1 MGKKELINML
11 DKTTEIEKHLLPVDD
26 GFLSGIKTINRN
38 VDFQIWKA
46 ELKRELLQMKEE
58 PLVLEILQLLDNGFK
73 DGWSDEKDFINLKS
87 RLSVLSTHLD
97 EYFGEELKVKTEL
110 KKLKKETII
119 HTAFDD
125 YKIIQQ
131 EGSGGNGRVFSAE
144 TTDGEKV
151 AIKFVERT
159 TSSEKLKRFKNEINF
174 CEQHKHKNIIPIL
187 DRGYVLLDDKDFVFY
202 VMPLYK
208 ETLRKKIK
216 EGIPQEKMIDIFV
229 GILEGLKFAHDHNA
243 IHRDIKP
250 DNILFS
256 ENSFKPVICDFGIA
270 HFAEEELLT
279 AVETKPGDRMANFYY
294 AAPEQYVRGG
304 KVYPQTDLYSAALI
318 LNEMF
323 TGEIPQAAGY
333 KKIKDVAEEYAF
345 LDDVFE
351 QLYIQDPEKRL
362 YPEDRI
368 LSEMKLLAE
377 KYQNEQ
383 EKKKL
388 QSKIDDTIIPEEFE
402 VKIISKSYEDG
413 LLVFEFN
420 RSLPHEWT
428 SILVHGSYNCS
439 YRMGYGHEKLE
450 LIGSTKIGMPLRGS
464 ESEETLKTIVS
475 NVQGWVSEVNLQYN
489 QELKRR
495 ARIEQQRKED
505 ARKAEIK
512 RLEQVDTIS
521 SILAKL

>member
-1 MGKKELINML
+1 MGKQELVDLVNRI
-11 DKTTEIEKHLLPVDD
+11 TEMEKILTPLGGDFMP
-26 GFLSGIKTINRN
+26 GLKTINRKPE
-38 VDFQIWKA
+38 FQNWKE
-46 ELKRELLQMKEE
+46 ELKFQLQKLKKEPIIIETLELL
-58 PLVLEILQLLDNGFK
+58 DTGFK
-73 DGWSDEKDFINLKS
+73 NGWTDEKDFVNLKGK
-87 RLSVLSTHLD
+87 LSVISAHMD
-97 EYFGEELKVKTEL
+97 EYYEAQIEGENVSE
-110 KKLKKETII
+110 KLKKGTII

-125 YKIIQQ
+125 YTIIQQ

-144 TTDGEKV
+144 TTNGEKV
-151 AIKFVERT
+151 AIKFIERT

-174 CEQHKHKNIIPIL
+174 CEQHKHKNVVSIL
-187 DRGYVLLDDKDFVFY
+187 DRGYIFLDDKDYVFY

-216 EGIPQEKMIDIFV
+216 ESIPQEKVIDIFV
-229 GILEGLKFAHDHNA
+229 GILEGLKFAHSHKA

-250 DNILFS
+250 ENILFS
-256 ENSFKPVICDFGIA
+256 EDSFEPVICDFGIA
-270 HFAEEELLT
+270 HFAEEDLLT
-279 AVETKPGDRMANFYY
+279 VIETKATDRMANFYY

-333 KKIKDVAEEYAF
+333 RKIRDINEEYAF
-345 LDDVFE
+345 LDSIVE

-388 QSKIDDTIIPEEFE
+388 QSKIDDTIVPEEFE
-402 VKIISKSYEDG
+402 VNIISKSYEDG

>member
-1 MGKKELINML
+1 MSNIPE
-11 DKTTEIEKHLLPVDD
+11 
-26 GFLSGIKTINRN
+26 GIVPTLKAVQDSINR
-38 VDFQIWKA
+38 
-46 ELKRELLQMKEE
+46 EMKMME
-58 PLVLEILQLLDNGFK
+58 VA
-73 DGWSDEKDFINLKS
+73 SKS
-87 RLSVLSTHLD
+87 MNKSS
-97 EYFGEELKVKTEL
+97 
-110 KKLKKETII
+110 KKLKKGTII

-159 TSSEKLKRFKNEINF
+159 TSTEKIKRFKNEINF
-174 CEQHKHKNIIPIL
+174 CEQHKHKNIVPIL
-187 DRGYVLLDDKDFVFY
+187 DRGYVFLDEKDYVFY
-202 VMPLYK
+202 IMPLYK
-208 ETLRKKIK
+208 ETLKKKIK
-216 EGIPQEKMIDIFV
+216 DGIPHEKVIDVFI
-229 GILEGLKFAHDHNA
+229 GILEGLKFAHEHKA

-250 DNILFS
+250 ENILFS
-256 ENSFKPVICDFGIA
+256 ENSFEPVICDFGIA
-270 HFAEEELLT
+270 HFAEEDLLT
-279 AVETKPGDRMANFYY
+279 VVETKVTDRMANFYY
-294 AAPEQYVRGG
+294 AAPEQYIRGG

-333 KKIKDVAEEYAF
+333 KKIKDINEEYAF
-345 LDDVFE
+345 LDNIFE

-362 YPEDRI
+362 YPEDKI

-377 KYQNEQ
+377 QYKLNE

-388 QSKIDDTIIPEEFE
+388 QNKIEDAIMPEEFE
-402 VKIISKSYEDG
+402 VSIISKTYENG

-420 RSLPHEWT
+420 RNLPNEWT
-428 SILVHGSYNCS
+428 SVLIHGSYDCS
-439 YRMGYGHEKLE
+439 WMMGYEHAKLE

-464 ESEETLKTIVS
+464 ESEETLKTIIS
-475 NVQGWVSEVNLQYN
+475 NVQGWVTEVNRQYN
-489 QELKRR
+489 QAIKIRVMQ
-495 ARIEQQRKED
+495 EQRRKED

-512 RLEQVDTIS
+512 RLEQADTIS